1 MTRRKQAAQAT
12 RRELVKITQAHL
24 DGASVANDENPF
36 AEFKRYEPL
45 PGVIPDAK
53 KEVTLAMDATPYDV
67 LNSMSIGTEYSGF
80 RGYPI
85 LAAMSQQV
93 EYANMHTVMA
103 DEMTRNWI
111 EVKSRTDG
119 DPDID
124 KMERALV
131 KYDVKRLIHEAVK
144 QDSMF
149 GVAHIYV
156 DTGANEAELQKPLF
170 LDPRKIP
177 KGSLKGLRCV
187 DPTWIYPAMYN
198 TRWPLA
204 ADYYRPQ
211 AWYVMGQTLH
221 ESRFIDIISRPVPD
235 ILKPA
240 YVFGGLSLTQ
250 LMEDYVTDWRD
261 AKKNV
266 IKILRT
272 LRMRALKTDMDA
284 RLQEPGQFDKRIQMF
299 TKYQDNF
306 GIWAIDTNE
315 DLLHMQTSLSELSNL
330 LSNYQDQM
338 CIPAR
343 ITNLK
348 LLGNAPAG
356 LNASGESELE
366 TWHET
371 ISGMQERD
379 IRRALENI
387 FKIIQLSEFG
397 EIKEDIYFE
406 FRPLDELSEKE
417 KAEINEI
424 KVRTVTT
431 ASDAQLVSSE
441 EGRDALKCIDGTG
454 FENLDGDYEPEEDEE
469 SEASELQRRKH
480 QVVSE
485 RAAQNDS

>member
-1 MTRRKQAAQAT
+1 MTRRKTAPLP
-12 RRELVKITQAHL
+12 RREPTKITQAHI
-24 DGASVANDENPF
+24 DSISVANDEQPF
-36 AEFKRYEPL
+36 AVFERYKPL
-45 PGVIPDAK
+45 PGVIPKGKVDTA
-53 KEVTLAMDATPYDV
+53 LAMDSTPYDV
-67 LNSMSIGTEYSGF
+67 LNSMSIGSEYSGF

-85 LAAMSQQV
+85 LATMSQQV

-111 EVKSRTDG
+111 EVKSTKEG
-119 DPDID
+119 DEFID
-124 KMERALV
+124 LMEDALE

-149 GVAHIYV
+149 GVAHVYIDV
-156 DTGANEAELQKPLF
+156 GANKDDVELGKPLF
-170 LDPRKIP
+170 FDPRKIP
-177 KGSLKGLRCV
+177 KGSLKGLRVV

-204 ADYYRPQ
+204 PDFYKPQ
-211 AWYVMGQTLH
+211 AWFVMGQTVH

-235 ILKPA
+235 ILKPS
-240 YVFGGLSLTQ
+240 YNFGGLSLTQ
-250 LMEDYVTDWRD
+250 LMEDYVCDWRE

-266 IKILRT
+266 IKILKT

-284 RLQEPGQFDKRIQMF
+284 RLAEPGQFDKRIKLF
-299 TKYQDNF
+299 TQLQDNQ
-306 GIWAIDTNE
+306 GLWALDTQE
-315 DLLHMQTSLSELSNL
+315 DLLHQQTSLSELSNL

-356 LNASGESELE
+356 LNASGEGELE

-397 EIKEDIYFE
+397 ELKPNIYFE
-406 FRPLDELSEKE
+406 FKPLDEISEKE
-417 KAEINEI
+417 KAEIAEI
-424 KVRTVTT
+424 RVRTVTT
-431 ASDAQLVSSE
+431 ASDSMLVNSE
-441 EGRDALKCIDGTG
+441 EGRDALSSIEGAG
-454 FENLDGDYEPEEDEE
+454 FENLKGDYEAEEEDDE
-469 SEASELQRRKH
+469 
-480 QVVSE
+480 
-485 RAAQNDS
+485 